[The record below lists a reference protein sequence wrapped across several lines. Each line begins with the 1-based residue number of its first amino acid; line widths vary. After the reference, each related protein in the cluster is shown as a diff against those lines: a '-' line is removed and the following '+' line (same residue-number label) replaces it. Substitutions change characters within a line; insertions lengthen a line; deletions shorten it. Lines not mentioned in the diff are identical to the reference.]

1 MTTRFRNSIAL
12 VKNTD
17 ISKAFYRDIIGI
29 NIVQDSGSFVLFEG
43 NFSIHDAAIFYGYI
57 DKKYEGE
64 RMGRDNLDLYL
75 TTDDLPAM
83 QEKLEKAGVEFIHKI
98 RHCDWGENVMRFYD
112 PDGHIIEI
120 GDGE

>member
-12 VKNTD
+12 VQD
-17 ISKAFYRDIIGI
+17 VEISKAFYKDVIGI

-57 DKKYEGE
+57 DKRYEGE
-64 RMGRDNLDLYL
+64 KMGRDNLDLYL
-75 TTDDLPAM
+75 TTDDLVAM
-83 QEKLEKAGVEFIHKI
+83 QEKLEFAGVKFIHGI
-98 RHCDWGENVMRFYD
+98 RQFPWGESVFRVYD

-120 GDGE
+120 GDAV

>member
-1 MTTRFRNSIAL
+1 MITRFRNSIAL
-12 VKNTD
+12 VQDTQ

-57 DKKYEGE
+57 QKQYEGDK
-64 RMGRDNLDLYL
+64 MGRDNLDLYL
-75 TTDDLPAM
+75 TTDDLVAM
-83 QEKLEKAGVEFIHKI
+83 QEKLELAGVKFIHKI
-98 RHCDWGENVMRFYD
+98 QKCDWGESVLRVYD

-120 GDGE
+120 GDAQ

>member
-57 DKKYEGE
+57 GKTYEGE
-64 RMGRDNLDLYL
+64 KLGRDNLDLYL

-98 RHCDWGENVMRFYD
+98 RKFDWGESVFRVYD

-120 GDGE
+120 GDGK